1 MTVRVISQLH
11 IVRQPAI
18 KDPVLHRADWTTKD
32 IAAAFDKILDYHLE
46 PFGLE
51 SSYPRPRSHPPD
63 F

>member
-1 MTVRVISQLH
+1 MH
-11 IVRQPAI
+11 IVRQLAI
-18 KDPVLHRADWTTKD
+18 KNPVLHRADWTTKD
-32 IAAAFDKILDYHLE
+32 IAAAFDKILDHHLE